1 MKFGKWIGGGLGWAW
16 GGPIGAI
23 IGFALGSFFDSA
35 TIKVSSATSTTTQ
48 GDFMASLLVL
58 AAAVMKADGRVV
70 RSELNYL
77 RSMLLAQFGEE
88 ATRQYLLMLRDI
100 VNQEEI
106 PLDDVCVQIKNSMDY
121 SSRLELL
128 HFLFRI
134 SAADNNV
141 HPAEIKI
148 IQQIADGC
156 GIQDHDFL
164 SIKAMFV
171 KETDSAYKVLELSP
185 DATDDEVKKAYKRMA
200 VKYHPDKVSHLGPE
214 LQKASQEKFQQLNA
228 AYNEI
233 KKQRGFS

>member
-1 MKFGKWIGGGLGWAW
+1 
-16 GGPIGAI
+16 
-23 IGFALGSFFDSA
+23 
-35 TIKVSSATSTTTQ
+35 
-48 GDFMASLLVL
+48 
-58 AAAVMKADGRVV
+58 
-70 RSELNYL
+70 
-77 RSMLLAQFGEE
+77 
-88 ATRQYLLMLRDI
+88 MLRDI

-106 PLDDVCVQIKNSMDY
+106 PLDEVCVQINHSMDY

-141 HPAEIKI
+141 QPEEIKI
-148 IQQIADGC
+148 IQQIANGC
-156 GIQDHDFL
+156 GIHDHDFE

-171 KETDSAYKVLELSP
+171 KETGSAYKILELSP

-200 VKYHPDKVSHLGPE
+200 LKYHPDKVAHLGPE

-228 AYNEI
+228 AFNEI